1 MKYLKYV
8 LKRLLYVV
16 FVFLV
21 VSVLMYAIYKAVPGD
36 PVALMLDSSK
46 KQMDPARYEQLYEQT
61 RERLGLDKPI
71 PVQYG
76 VWLGN
81 MLTGDFGFS
90 TKYKQPVNQIVAAPL
105 ENTLMLNLFSLV
117 LAFAITI
124 PLGIVTAVR
133 KNSAFDQTIQVGTI
147 VGYSLPS
154 FVIALVCIYLFAV
167 KMPVFPISG
176 SITAGSTATGMEA
189 FGDRM
194 YHMALPLIVMTLTS
208 LGSITRYTRAAMID
222 VLSQDYIRTARAKG
236 AGEGRVTLHHALK
249 NALIPVVTVIG
260 LHFGTSLGGAV
271 IAETVFA
278 LPGLGKLMITGIN
291 QKDEPIVMGCLI
303 TFACIFSLI
312 NLLVD
317 ILYAY
322 IDPRI
327 KSQYR

>member
-1 MKYLKYV
+1 
-8 LKRLLYVV
+8 
-16 FVFLV
+16 
-21 VSVLMYAIYKAVPGD
+21 
-36 PVALMLDSSK
+36 
-46 KQMDPARYEQLYEQT
+46 
-61 RERLGLDKPI
+61 
-71 PVQYG
+71 
-76 VWLGN
+76 

-236 AGEGRVTLHHALK
+236 LREKVVIYSHAFR
-249 NALIPVVTVIG
+249 NALIPLITILTTWLVSAFSGSIVIETI
-260 LHFGTSLGGAV
+260 FGWNG
-271 IAETVFA
+271 I
-278 LPGLGKLMITGIN
+278 GKLLFDALQQRDFMVVLAMQMFYVLLTLAGN
-291 QKDEPIVMGCLI
+291 LI
-303 TFACIFSLI
+303 MDIGYA
-312 NLLVD
+312 LV
-317 ILYAY
+317 
-322 IDPRI
+322 DPRI
-327 KSQYR
+327 KLEG

>member
-194 YHMALPLIVMTLTS
+194 YHMALIVMTLTS

-236 AGEGRVTLHHALK
+236 LREKVVIYSHAFR
-249 NALIPVVTVIG
+249 NALIPLITILTTWLVSAFSGSIVIETI
-260 LHFGTSLGGAV
+260 FGWNG
-271 IAETVFA
+271 I
-278 LPGLGKLMITGIN
+278 GKLLFDALQQRDFMVVLAMQMFYVLLTLAGN
-291 QKDEPIVMGCLI
+291 LI
-303 TFACIFSLI
+303 MDIGYA
-312 NLLVD
+312 LV
-317 ILYAY
+317 
-322 IDPRI
+322 DPRI
-327 KSQYR
+327 KLEG

>member
-236 AGEGRVTLHHALK
+236 LREKVVIYSHAFR
-249 NALIPVVTVIG
+249 NALIPLITILTPWLVSAFSGSIVIETI
-260 LHFGTSLGGAV
+260 FGWNG
-271 IAETVFA
+271 I
-278 LPGLGKLMITGIN
+278 GKLLFDALQQRDFMVVLAMQMFYVLLTLAGN
-291 QKDEPIVMGCLI
+291 LI
-303 TFACIFSLI
+303 MDIGYA
-312 NLLVD
+312 LV
-317 ILYAY
+317 
-322 IDPRI
+322 DPRI
-327 KSQYR
+327 KLEG

>member
-147 VGYSLPS
+147 GGSSLPS

-236 AGEGRVTLHHALK
+236 LREKVVIYSHAFR
-249 NALIPVVTVIG
+249 NALIPLITILTTWLVSAFSGSIVIETI
-260 LHFGTSLGGAV
+260 FGWNG
-271 IAETVFA
+271 I
-278 LPGLGKLMITGIN
+278 GKLLFDALQQRDFMVVLAMQMFYVLLTLAGN
-291 QKDEPIVMGCLI
+291 LI
-303 TFACIFSLI
+303 MDIGYA
-312 NLLVD
+312 LV
-317 ILYAY
+317 
-322 IDPRI
+322 DPRI
-327 KSQYR
+327 KLEG

>member
-1 MKYLKYV
+1 MRYLKYV

-46 KQMDPARYEQLYEQT
+46 KQMDPAQYEQIYQQT

-76 VWLGN
+76 IWLGN

-90 TKYKQPVNQIVAAPL
+90 TKYKQPVIQIVAAPL

-133 KNSAFDQTIQVGTI
+133 KNTVFDQAVQVGTI
-147 VGYSLPS
+147 IGYSLPS

-167 KMPVFPISG
+167 RFQIFPISG

-189 FGDRM
+189 FADRM

-222 VLSQDYIRTARAKG
+222 VLTQDYIRTARAKG
-236 AGEGRVTLHHALK
+236 LREKVVIYSHAFR
-249 NALIPVVTVIG
+249 NALIP
-260 LHFGTSLGGAV
+260 
-271 IAETVFA
+271 
-278 LPGLGKLMITGIN
+278 
-291 QKDEPIVMGCLI
+291 LI
-303 TFACIFSLI
+303 TILTTWLVSAFSGSIVIETIFGWNGIGKVLFDALQQRDFMVVLAMQMFYVLLTLAGNLI
-312 NLLVD
+312 MDIGYALV
-317 ILYAY
+317 
-322 IDPRI
+322 DPRI
-327 KSQYR
+327 KLEG

>member
-236 AGEGRVTLHHALK
+236 LREKVVIYSHAFR
-249 NALIPVVTVIG
+249 NALIPLSTILTTWLGSAFSGSIVIETI
-260 LHFGTSLGGAV
+260 FGWNG
-271 IAETVFA
+271 I
-278 LPGLGKLMITGIN
+278 GKLLFDALQQRDFMVVLAMQMFYVLLTLAGN
-291 QKDEPIVMGCLI
+291 LI
-303 TFACIFSLI
+303 MDIGYA
-312 NLLVD
+312 LV
-317 ILYAY
+317 
-322 IDPRI
+322 DPRI
-327 KSQYR
+327 KLEG

>member
-236 AGEGRVTLHHALK
+236 LREKVVIYSHAFR
-249 NALIPVVTVIG
+249 NALIPLITILTTWLVSAFSGSIVIETI
-260 LHFGTSLGGAV
+260 FGWNG
-271 IAETVFA
+271 I
-278 LPGLGKLMITGIN
+278 GKLLFDALQQRDFMVVLAMQMFYVLLTLAGN
-291 QKDEPIVMGCLI
+291 LI
-303 TFACIFSLI
+303 MDIGYA
-312 NLLVD
+312 LV
-317 ILYAY
+317 
-322 IDPRI
+322 DPRI
-327 KSQYR
+327 KLEG

>member
-154 FVIALVCIYLFAV
+154 FVIALVCIY
-167 KMPVFPISG
+167 I
-176 SITAGSTATGMEA
+176 
-189 FGDRM
+189 
-194 YHMALPLIVMTLTS
+194 
-208 LGSITRYTRAAMID
+208 
-222 VLSQDYIRTARAKG
+222 
-236 AGEGRVTLHHALK
+236 
-249 NALIPVVTVIG
+249 
-260 LHFGTSLGGAV
+260 
-271 IAETVFA
+271 
-278 LPGLGKLMITGIN
+278 
-291 QKDEPIVMGCLI
+291 
-303 TFACIFSLI
+303 
-312 NLLVD
+312 
-317 ILYAY
+317 
-322 IDPRI
+322 
-327 KSQYR
+327 

>member
-222 VLSQDYIRTARAKG
+222 VLSQDYFSDVEKVVIYS
-236 AGEGRVTLHHALK
+236 HAFR
-249 NALIPVVTVIG
+249 NALIPLITILTTWLVSAFSGSIVIETI
-260 LHFGTSLGGAV
+260 FGWNG
-271 IAETVFA
+271 I
-278 LPGLGKLMITGIN
+278 GKLLFDALQQRDFMVVLAMQMFYVLLTLAGN
-291 QKDEPIVMGCLI
+291 LI
-303 TFACIFSLI
+303 MDIGYA
-312 NLLVD
+312 LV
-317 ILYAY
+317 
-322 IDPRI
+322 DPRI
-327 KSQYR
+327 KLEG